1 MFKMINT
8 TIFPSITS
16 HNRYSV
22 NTGTANASPSY
33 NLFSCNRA
41 RRETKR
47 DSKINNKSSSIL
59 PNIASNRHSEYN
71 HDRGRWALV
80 KFCQFPL
87 NTLHYDV
94 KNIPNHIIQSLKN

>member
-1 MFKMINT
+1 MINT

-16 HNRYSV
+16 HNRYAV
-22 NTGTANASPSY
+22 NHGTADSTNASPSY
-33 NLFSCNRA
+33 NLFSSNRA

-47 DSKINNKSSSIL
+47 NSKINNKSL
-59 PNIASNRHSEYN
+59 PNIASNRYSQYH
-71 HDRGRWALV
+71 HDIGRWALV

>member
-16 HNRYSV
+16 HNRCSV
-22 NTGTANASPSY
+22 NTGSANPSNASTSY
-33 NLFSCNRA
+33 NLFSSNRA

-47 DSKINNKSSSIL
+47 YSKINNKSL
-59 PNIASNRHSEYN
+59 PNIASNPHSEYN

-80 KFCQFPL
+80 KFCKFPL